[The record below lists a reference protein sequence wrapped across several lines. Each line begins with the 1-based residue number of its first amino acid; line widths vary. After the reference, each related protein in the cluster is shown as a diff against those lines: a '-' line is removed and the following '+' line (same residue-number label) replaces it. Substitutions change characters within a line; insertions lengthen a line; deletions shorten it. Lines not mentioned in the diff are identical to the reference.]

1 MKRTFLFVIISLFI
15 SNTYSQDVYN
25 VDIIKEIDLHFYNT
39 NWRDSLDSYY
49 LQGVDSV
56 ELADVIIAGESF
68 DSVGVRWKGNSS
80 CSPGQI
86 KNPLHIELDYKKNQ
100 DYQGVKTFKLSNLFK
115 EPSFVREVTMYEFL
129 NWYMPA
135 SRANF
140 VNVSVDGSL
149 LGFYVSI
156 ESVNKDFIEEHFGSR
171 NNPRFKCDPLHFVEP
186 PTPIPGCGFPPPN
199 TSAALMVFS
208 PDTACYQY
216 SYEMKSDYGWQELL
230 SMMERIRFDSY
241 NVRENLNLDR
251 TIWMLAFDNLFV
263 NLDSYIGSGHNYY
276 IYENDSNKFNPII
289 WDLNEIFGTFKEGMN
304 PTELKNLSL
313 WYKTEMPQRPLLRSL
328 LNIPA
333 NRKKYLAHY
342 RTLVHELVETD
353 TIVKRC
359 IELQTMIDSYVQADP
374 NKLFTY
380 TDFQNSM
387 TQDIGIALG
396 ISPFLSDRYSYVSN
410 DVDYLKTPP
419 SIISVEHPI
428 TQPLCTDKV
437 VISTIITNANNCI
450 LGFRTGSFD
459 PFVYLQM
466 YDDGNH
472 DDGAANDG
480 IYAAEIPAFP
490 ANTQVD
496 YYVYA
501 ENSEA
506 GTFLPVRAEYE
517 FFSYTVV
524 GETITEGA
532 IVINEFMASNSTF
545 QADQDG
551 EFDDW
556 IELYNPTDF
565 DIELKSAYLSDDK
578 SNVLK
583 WQFPDTIMQASSYL
597 IIWAD
602 KDEIQQGLH
611 ANFKLSASGESVILS
626 NFDGSVIDSISYPQQ
641 AADTSYGRFP
651 NAYGPF
657 QIINPTFNAENF
669 ALSINKLTAENIFRL
684 YPNPTKDN
692 LRIIINK
699 DISVNEIVIIDFI
712 GKQIKIVS
720 INNLTNIT
728 LDVSD
733 LNKGVYFVRIG
744 HSIQKFLKD

>member
-611 ANFKLSASGESVILS
+611 ANFKLSASGESVVLS

-720 INNLTNIT
+720 INNLTNIII
-728 LDVSD
+728 DVSD